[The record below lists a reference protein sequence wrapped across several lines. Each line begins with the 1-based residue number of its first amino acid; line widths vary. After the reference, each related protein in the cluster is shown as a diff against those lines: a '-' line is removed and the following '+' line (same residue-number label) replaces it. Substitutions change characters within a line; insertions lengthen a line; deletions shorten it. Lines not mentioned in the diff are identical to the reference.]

1 MNKRDKL
8 NIRAILLGL
17 YSRIGSAEAAIK
29 AYKHPEDEPLTIR
42 AAFEYGMLKRA
53 EDEKEWLERMVGSI
67 KEMMEEE

>member
-42 AAFEYGMLKRA
+42 TAFEYGMLKRA